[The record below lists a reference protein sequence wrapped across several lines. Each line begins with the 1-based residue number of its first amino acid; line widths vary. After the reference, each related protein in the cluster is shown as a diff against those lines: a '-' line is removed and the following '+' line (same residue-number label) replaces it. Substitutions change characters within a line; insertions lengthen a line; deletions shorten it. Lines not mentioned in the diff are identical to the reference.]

1 MDPLVK
7 QFLTK
12 MANTDFQGNL
22 VYPDMNFQD
31 PQSWGSRWAQDVQA
45 YGHLRP
51 GSAEYNAAMR
61 AQGYSP
67 EYMQGLTSLGQRVLT
82 QAQDPDTIR
91 ALAAGQNPNFG
102 QLTTGIDPAQA
113 LGGYRNTATAIMP
126 SIGRGLSAGAEQL
139 NLNPF
144 DLFGLRNAAA
154 VGGAAGIADASNMR
168 SQIQQ
173 GAMGQLDRNSP
184 LMRQFMSNAATT
196 YAANKIDDWTSG
208 MGSFGRQL
216 RGLGHFML
224 GMGSRIPGY
233 ETFSN
238 KLVDWFGP
246 DMSNNPYFKRSSMAL
261 PAPYSHY
268 TSVRTPCG
276 IEVLTPWTRR

>member
-67 EYMQGLTSLGQRVLT
+67 EYMQGLTSLGQIALT

-91 ALAAGQNPNFG
+91 ALASGQNPNFR
-102 QLTTGIDPAQA
+102 QLTTGIDPVQA
-113 LGGYRNTATAIMP
+113 LGGYTNTAIAAMP
-126 SIGRGLSAGAEQL
+126 SIGRGLAAGATQL
-139 NLNPF
+139 NANPF
-144 DLFGLRNAAA
+144 DLFGLRNAATFGGA
-154 VGGAAGIADASNMR
+154 VGTANAIGTG

-184 LMRQFMSNAATT
+184 LMRQLMSNAATT

-208 MGSFGRQL
+208 MGSFGRGL
-216 RGLGHFML
+216 RGLGHFLL
-224 GMGSRIPGY
+224 GMGSRLPGY

-246 DMSNNPYFKRSSMAL
+246 DMSKYFAKRSSMAL

>member
-61 AQGYSP
+61 AQGYTP
-67 EYMQGLTSLGQRVLT
+67 QYMQGLTSLGQRVLT

-91 ALAAGQNPNFG
+91 SIASGQTPNFG
-102 QLTTGIDPAQA
+102 QLTTGIDGVQA
-113 LGGYRNTATAIMP
+113 LGGYTNAATAIMP
-126 SIGRGLSAGAEQL
+126 SIQKGLIAGAKQL
-139 NLNPF
+139 NANPF

-154 VGGAAGIADASNMR
+154 SSAATGLTDTTGIAP
-168 SQIQQ
+168 QIQQ
-173 GAMGQLDRNSP
+173 GVMGQLDRNSP

-208 MGSFGRQL
+208 MGSFGRGL
-216 RGLGHFML
+216 RGLGHFLL

-246 DMSNNPYFKRSSMAL
+246 DTSKYFAKRSSMAL

>member
-51 GSAEYNAAMR
+51 DSAEYNAAMR

-67 EYMQGLTSLGQRVLT
+67 EYMQGLTSLGQRALA
-82 QAQDPDTIR
+82 QAQDPGAVR
-91 ALAAGQNPNFG
+91 ALTSGQSPNFG
-102 QLTTGIDPAQA
+102 QLTAGITPVQA
-113 LGGYRNTATAIMP
+113 LGGYVNVARAATP
-126 SIGRGLSAGAEQL
+126 SVLGGLAVGSTQL
-139 NLNPF
+139 NANPMEG
-144 DLFGLRNAAA
+144 FGISRAMDFGKAVAGGTAA
-154 VGGAAGIADASNMR
+154 NMVP
-168 SQIQQ
+168 QIQQ

-184 LMRQFMSNAATT
+184 LVRQFMSNAATT

-208 MGSFGRQL
+208 MGSFGRGL

-224 GMGSRIPGY
+224 GMGSRLPGY

-246 DMSNNPYFKRSSMAL
+246 DTSKYFAKRSSMAL
-261 PAPYSHY
+261 LAPYSHY
-268 TSVRTPCG
+268 TPVRTPCG

>member
-12 MANTDFQGNL
+12 MANTDFQGDL
-22 VYPDMNFQD
+22 VYPNMNFQD

-61 AQGYSP
+61 AQGYTP
-67 EYMQGLTSLGQRVLT
+67 QYMQGLTSLGQRALA
-82 QAQDPDTIR
+82 QAQDPDVVR
-91 ALAAGQNPNFG
+91 ALASGQAPNFG
-102 QLTTGIDPAQA
+102 QLTTGIDRAQA
-113 LGGYRNTATAIMP
+113 LGGLSNAFTALLP
-126 SIGRGLSAGAEQL
+126 SAQKGLIAGAKHL
-139 NLNPF
+139 NANPF

-154 VGGAAGIADASNMR
+154 STAATGLADGLNIE
-168 SQIQQ
+168 SQIMQ
-173 GAMGQLDRNSP
+173 GAQRQLDRNSP
-184 LMRQFMSNAATT
+184 LVRQFMSNAATT
-196 YAANKIDDWTSG
+196 YAGNKINDWTSG
-208 MGSFGRQL
+208 MGSFGRGL

-224 GMGSRIPGY
+224 GMGSRLPGY

-246 DMSNNPYFKRSSMAL
+246 DMSKYFGKRSSMAL

-268 TSVRTPCG
+268 SSVRISCG
-276 IEVLTPWTRR
+276 TEVLTPWIRR

>member
-22 VYPDMNFQD
+22 VFPGMNFQD

-67 EYMQGLTSLGQRVLT
+67 EYMQGLTSLGQRALA
-82 QAQDPDTIR
+82 QAQDPDAIR
-91 ALAAGQNPNFG
+91 ALASGQNPNFG
-102 QLTTGIDPAQA
+102 QLTTGIDPVQA
-113 LGGYRNTATAIMP
+113 LGGYTNAARAVVPLAL
-126 SIGRGLSAGAEQL
+126 GGLSVGATQL
-139 NLNPF
+139 NADPMKG
-144 DLFGLRNAAA
+144 FGIPGAISLGKAVASGTAA
-154 VGGAAGIADASNMR
+154 NMVP
-168 SQIQQ
+168 QIQR

-184 LMRQFMSNAATT
+184 LTRQWVSNAATT
-196 YAANKIDDWTSG
+196 YAGNKIDDWTSG
-208 MGSFGRQL
+208 MGSFGRGL

-224 GMGSRIPGY
+224 GMGTRLPGY

-246 DMSNNPYFKRSSMAL
+246 DTSRYFAKRSSMAL

-268 TSVRTPCG
+268 ISVRTPCG
-276 IEVLTPWTRR
+276 IKALTPWTRR

>member
-1 MDPLVK
+1 MDPLVR

-12 MANTDFQGNL
+12 MANTDFQGDL

-51 GSAEYNAAMR
+51 GSAEYNAAMQ

-67 EYMQGLTSLGQRVLT
+67 AYMQGLTSLGQRALA
-82 QAQDPDTIR
+82 QAQDPDAVR
-91 ALAAGQNPNFG
+91 ALASGQAPNFG
-102 QLTTGIDPAQA
+102 QLITGINPIQA

-126 SIGRGLSAGAEQL
+126 SVQKGLTAGAKQL
-139 NLNPF
+139 NANSF
-144 DLFGLRNAAA
+144 NLFNAAA
-154 VGGAAGIADASNMR
+154 FGGGAVEADLSNTV
-168 SQIQQ
+168 SQIMQR
-173 GAMGQLDRNSP
+173 AKGQLDRNSP

-208 MGSFGRQL
+208 MGSFGRGL
-216 RGLGHFML
+216 RGLGHFLL
-224 GMGSRIPGY
+224 GMGSRLPGY

-246 DMSNNPYFKRSSMAL
+246 DMSNYFTKRSSMAL

-268 TSVRTPCG
+268 ASVRIPCG
-276 IEVLTPWTRR
+276 TEVLTPWIRR